1 MLIKADRQDHIL
13 TLTLNDPARRNAM
26 GNAMR
31 EELTAA
37 LTAAAGDPQVRVVL
51 LRGAQGSFCAGGD
64 LTAMPPEDPA
74 TAARRLRDVGDMIRL
89 LAGFPVPTIAVVE
102 GAAAGMGAGL
112 ALACDYVL
120 MAADARLLFPFTR
133 LGLIP
138 DGGLLATLAQRAG
151 ASRARQILLEADVLD
166 ADACLAAGLAD
177 AVHPAADLPA
187 AALAQAEILAGQAPL
202 AVAAL
207 KAVLASG
214 TPTLE
219 AALEAEA
226 EHQPKLFFTAD
237 FAEGKAAFRERRSPG
252 FTGR

>member
-1 MLIKADRQDHIL
+1 MLIKADRQDHVL
-13 TLTLNDPARRNAM
+13 TLTLNDPAKRNAM
-26 GNAMR
+26 GTAMC

-37 LTAAAGDPQVRVVL
+37 LKAAAGDPQVRAVL
-51 LRGAQGSFCAGGD
+51 LRGEQGSFCAGGD

-74 TAARRLRDVGDMIRL
+74 TATRRLRGVGEMIRL
-89 LAGFPVPTIAVVE
+89 LAGFPAPTIAVVE

-133 LGLIP
+133 LGLVP
-138 DGGLLATLAQRAG
+138 DGGLLATVAQRAG
-151 ASRARQILLEADVLD
+151 TSRARQILLEAAVLD
-166 ADACLAAGLAD
+166 ADACLAVGLAD

-187 AALAQAEILAGQAPL
+187 AALAQANAAAGQAPL
-202 AVAAL
+202 AIAVVKAAL
-207 KAVLASG
+207 ANG

-219 AALEAEA
+219 DALEVEA
-226 EHQPKLFFTAD
+226 EHQPRLFFTSD